1 MSWSTEDEK
10 ELAALIEM
18 RVDGA
23 AEFPTERNR
32 AVHEILQYTLGK
44 IRSLH
49 ELNNQI
55 VKNYLAE
62 VSSQERRIKELEQEL
77 KEQKG

>member
-32 AVHEILQYTLGK
+32 SVHEILQYTLGK